1 MSGIKILSSKFVHK
15 TPRAEFR
22 ELDIMFAL
30 TANPHPPRPVV
41 LKTTETNTL
50 TYLQQC

>member
-30 TANPHPPRPVV
+30 TVNPHQSVV
-41 LKTTETNTL
+41 LKTKETKTL
-50 TYLQQC
+50 TYLPQC

>member
-15 TPRAEFR
+15 TPGAELR

-30 TANPHPPRPVV
+30 TANPHQSVV
-41 LKTTETNTL
+41 LKITETNTL
-50 TYLQQC
+50 TYLPQC

>member
-22 ELDIMFAL
+22 ELDIMVAL
-30 TANPHPPRPVV
+30 TANPHQSVV
-41 LKTTETNTL
+41 LKITETNTL
-50 TYLQQC
+50 TYLPQC